1 MKPILL
7 ILTLLLTSLSLQAQ
21 TDFPA
26 MKQQFLD
33 YRKVNQQ
40 DSALYIA
47 RKMNQLALKEQS
59 DTSYWY
65 ALSMRYQGNPHNTWG
80 NIDSTIY
87 YWQKSVDLFEKYH
100 PKSPDYFKGIKFI
113 GWMYFSKMNDYKTA
127 EVYFKN
133 FINQSKIVFGVDH
146 PEHFENLNALTSYFI
161 LCSDYNSAEYYLK
174 QVLEF
179 KKKTLGDKHPDVLIL
194 LKKYWELHITM
205 NNYAEAILLIEKYLN
220 IKKKTVG
227 EEHPEYAKG
236 LMDLGKLYRDM
247 GEYKTAEKIFKQS
260 IEIIKN
266 SLGDNRLDYASAL
279 NSLGVLYFI
288 QMDDFKSAEPILKQ
302 VLEIKKDYFG
312 ENHIEVSKTL
322 QDLALLYY
330 GMGIYN
336 SAESL
341 TKRCLEITSIKSD
354 QPYDSLAPLN
364 QLGSIYMAIKDYK
377 SALSIFKKS
386 IKVLEDNVGEK
397 HGLLS
402 YGLHNLGQVY
412 ALMHDFTNADLIHK
426 RALEIRRNIYGNEHK
441 LISVSLQYLGF
452 LYYEMKHYEEA
463 VEYYKK
469 VSEIKKKALG
479 EEHPNY
485 ANSLDNLASLYTVM
499 GDYKAAEPFHK
510 QALDI
515 YKKALGGDHPNFVRT
530 ENGYAELLTLTDRE
544 SEAYEILNKNFA
556 KQSKQIAENFEWLN
570 DNQKEAYWKKES
582 SFYDKLS
589 WFASKAYTKV
599 PEAVALNF
607 NGALITKSK
616 LLETK
621 ISKENYY
628 IEVDEIREELSYRK
642 KLLNKL
648 ESDGSDKRKLMDK
661 LRHEADSLDKQLEL
675 SWPAYAEQKRNLL
688 ITWDK
693 VHQNLSNG
701 EVAIEFVRFR
711 EDEDSAYQYQALIIR
726 KDLELPVLAPLCMEE
741 ALLDIEPNAGFS
753 AYYPLVW
760 EPMEEHLKDIHTIY
774 YAPSGELYNVPF
786 HAIYA
791 PKSSGDQEIAA
802 KRNKRGEILTDPETQ
817 SEEDAEFLM
826 DRYTLHQLTST
837 RYLALGLKKKEKEK
851 PETSIAMVGGVNY
864 DYLPGDENN
873 KAKKSKKS
881 KKSDNRSSASAS
893 GKLAYLEGTQK
904 ETESINTTTEANNW
918 ETTYLEGN
926 NAKEESLTQFTDK
939 EAKGILHIAT
949 HGYAFPEYSSLDT
962 TIKENSLRYSY
973 RFSQNPMV
981 RSGLILAGGNWAW
994 TGSDTLDR
1002 LGAEENGILTA
1013 LEVSGLNL
1021 RNTKLVVLSACE
1033 TGLGKIEG
1041 SEGTFGLKRG
1051 FKLAGVEQMIVSL
1064 WSVPDK
1070 ETMELMTIFYEDLT
1084 QSLNPVTSFEK
1095 AQKQMRETY
1104 PTRPDLWAGFVLV
1117 R

>member
-1 MKPILL
+1 LY
-7 ILTLLLTSLSLQAQ
+7 
-21 TDFPA
+21 
-26 MKQQFLD
+26 KQ
-33 YRKVNQQ
+33 
-40 DSALYIA
+40 
-47 RKMNQLALKEQS
+47 
-59 DTSYWY
+59 
-65 ALSMRYQGNPHNTWG
+65 
-80 NIDSTIY
+80 
-87 YWQKSVDLFEKYH
+87 
-100 PKSPDYFKGIKFI
+100 
-113 GWMYFSKMNDYKTA
+113 
-127 EVYFKN
+127 
-133 FINQSKIVFGVDH
+133 
-146 PEHFENLNALTSYFI
+146 
-161 LCSDYNSAEYYLK
+161 
-174 QVLEF
+174 
-179 KKKTLGDKHPDVLIL
+179 
-194 LKKYWELHITM
+194 
-205 NNYAEAILLIEKYLN
+205 
-220 IKKKTVG
+220 
-227 EEHPEYAKG
+227 
-236 LMDLGKLYRDM
+236 
-247 GEYKTAEKIFKQS
+247 
-260 IEIIKN
+260 
-266 SLGDNRLDYASAL
+266 
-279 NSLGVLYFI
+279 
-288 QMDDFKSAEPILKQ
+288 
-302 VLEIKKDYFG
+302 
-312 ENHIEVSKTL
+312 
-322 QDLALLYY
+322 
-330 GMGIYN
+330 
-336 SAESL
+336 
-341 TKRCLEITSIKSD
+341 
-354 QPYDSLAPLN
+354 
-364 QLGSIYMAIKDYK
+364 
-377 SALSIFKKS
+377 
-386 IKVLEDNVGEK
+386 
-397 HGLLS
+397 
-402 YGLHNLGQVY
+402 
-412 ALMHDFTNADLIHK
+412 
-426 RALEIRRNIYGNEHK
+426 ALEIY
-441 LISVSLQYLGF
+441 
-452 LYYEMKHYEEA
+452 MKT
-463 VEYYKK
+463 
-469 VSEIKKKALG
+469 LG
-479 EEHPNY
+479 EEHP
-485 ANSLDNLASLYTVM
+485 S
-499 GDYKAAEPFHK
+499 
-510 QALDI
+510 
-515 YKKALGGDHPNFVRT
+515 FVSA
-530 ENGYAELLTLTDRE
+530 ENGYAGLLTLTDRE
-544 SEAYEILNKNFA
+544 AEAYEILNKNFI
-556 KQSKQIAENFEWLN
+556 KNSKQIADNFEWLN
-570 DNQKEAYWKKES
+570 DNQKEAYWKQES
-582 SFYDKLS
+582 GFYDGLS
-589 WFASKAYTKV
+589 CYASKAYTKV
-599 PEAVALNF
+599 PEAVALNY

-628 IEVDEIREELSYRK
+628 VEVDEIREELSYRK

-648 ESDGSDKRKLMDK
+648 ESDGSDKRELMDK
-661 LRHEADSLDKQLEL
+661 LRHESDSLDKQLEL

-693 VHQNLSNG
+693 VHQNLSAG
-701 EVAIEFVRFR
+701 EAAIEFVRFR

-726 KDLELPVLAPLCMEE
+726 KDIELPVLAPLCMEE
-741 ALLDIEPNAGFS
+741 ALLDIDPNAGFS

-760 EPMEEHLKDIHTIY
+760 EPIEQHLKDIHTIY

-791 PKSSGDQEIAA
+791 PKGSGDQAIAA
-802 KRNKRGEILTDPETQ
+802 KRNNRGEILTDPETE